1 MEFDVNQIDRQQ
13 LKKLNLIDNKGNIL
27 LNRENIEFL
36 KSGKQTDDI
45 DLKGVKLRD
54 REVDLKASLSL
65 YKDKGNIKLR
75 IHPYYQELERNQLLS
90 DQERKYISEKAGVH
104 SKHTHVSGEVIEH
117 GEAKYKFDEK
127 QQNSYFVKLKTAS
140 GETATVWG
148 VNLQKGMS
156 GKTPGEKVTI
166 KYVGQEAV
174 QIKVPTI
181 ENGQQILK
189 PMTTYRNDFSIK
201 PYNEKNDYRNSRIL
215 IEFNKDKNS
224 FDITNTNRIPK
235 VQAINGE
242 KLSKEQQEQLERGE
256 EITTRDGNKVKYS
269 PQKQTF
275 VQANNKRLLI
285 ASLLLDGGLSYLII
299 KAVDHFANKEQ
310 NKAQAQ
316 ENIGEQNKAGVD
328 KEYIKELE
336 KLKNEI
342 DNKIRKTDDK
352 KELTEIKEYINK
364 EIDKV
369 SVTPYQEQDLE
380 QRREDTVS
388 NQVDEKEEQTMSP
401 EERKEVINEI
411 QTENEMEDWARAS
424 EEQVTDLPFEEDMEI
439 SQEEEIKHNDML
451 DDWERTEIE
460 RQEMEFNEQ
469 EEESQSQDVGD
480 DADTGGDEEEDE
492 EQERSRG
499 RGR

>member
-1 MEFDVNQIDRQQ
+1 MQFDINQIDRQQ

-27 LNRENIEFL
+27 LSRENIEFL

-45 DLKGVKLRD
+45 GLKGIKLRD
-54 REVDLKASLSL
+54 REVDLRASLSL
-65 YKDKGNIKLR
+65 YKDKESVKLR

-148 VNLQKGMS
+148 VNLQKGME
-156 GKTPGEKVTI
+156 GKKNGEKITI
-166 KYVGQEAV
+166 KYVGQEVV

-181 ENGQQILK
+181 ENGEQILK

-242 KLSKEQQEQLERGE
+242 KLSKEEQEKLERGE
-256 EITTRDGNKVKYS
+256 EITISDGNKVKYS

-275 VQANNKRLLI
+275 VQANNKKLLI

-299 KAVDHFANKEQ
+299 KIADRFMNKEQ
-310 NKAQAQ
+310 NRVG
-316 ENIGEQNKAGVD
+316 ID

-369 SVTPYQEQDLE
+369 SVTPYEERNLE
-380 QRREDTVS
+380 ERREDTVS
-388 NQVDEKEEQTMSP
+388 NEIDEKEDRIRTP
-401 EERKEVINEI
+401 EEEV
-411 QTENEMEDWARAS
+411 
-424 EEQVTDLPFEEDMEI
+424 DLPFAEDMEI
-439 SQEEEIKHNDML
+439 SQEEIKHNDLL
-451 DDWERTEIE
+451 DDWERGEIE

-469 EEESQSQDVGD
+469 EEESQSQDIGD
-480 DADTGGDEEEDE
+480 DTDTGSDEEEDE